1 MRDLVSVT
9 IGINDKDIQRLHSY
23 ENYEKLEMCAQAL
36 ELSNSIS
43 LALSGITGTEHK
55 IFVDEERMQVSLV
68 YSAPDLS
75 DERTREFVE
84 TYRSDKERLYS
95 SFQESKKEFAKLG
108 IEIMV
113 KKTSID
119 ATKLMP

>member
-9 IGINDKDIQRLHSY
+9 IGINEKDIQRLHTF

-36 ELSNSIS
+36 ELSNAIS
-43 LALSGITGTEHK
+43 LALIGITGTEHK

-84 TYRSDKERLYS
+84 TYLSDKERLYS
-95 SFQESKKEFAKLG
+95 SFQESKNEFAKLG
-108 IEIMV
+108 IEIVV

-119 ATKLMP
+119 ATKIMP